1 MIFSLNTGT
10 LVCFIMGTYLE
21 YKIVQ
26 GILIFLPIIFFIS
39 FLFLPETPAY
49 LMKRNMPREA
59 EESLRYLRG
68 YHGVSNVMSDNFKL
82 ELDKLTQLTLQ
93 DESKP
98 LNEDNK
104 ITLADFKCR
113 SVQKGILIG
122 IVLVAMNQFS
132 GCFALINFTAQI
144 FEEAKTGLDPY
155 LSAIVVGVI
164 QIAGSYGSLY
174 FVDRAGRR
182 KLYLVSAMGT
192 ALGLIVMG
200 GYAFLKHKQFD
211 VSAFGIVPVISLSF
225 VIFIASCGILPL
237 AFIIIS
243 EIMPQKLRS
252 FATSLCM
259 VILWVFAFIVIQ
271 VKLLSFSEIC

>member
-1 MIFSLNTGT
+1 
-10 LVCFIMGTYLE
+10 MGAYLK
-21 YKIVQ
+21 YYVVQ
-26 GILIFLPIIFFIS
+26 GVLIIFPIIFFII
-39 FLFLPETPAY
+39 FWFCPETPVY
-49 LMKRNMPREA
+49 LMKHNKLQDA
-59 EESLRYLRG
+59 QDALKFLRG
-68 YHGVSNVMSDNFKL
+68 ISKDSVTISEEVQV
-82 ELDKLTQLTLQ
+82 ELDSLQKIGSNQVLNSTQ
-93 DESKP
+93 
-98 LNEDNK
+98 DNK
-104 ITLADFKCR
+104 ITFFDFKSR
-113 SVQKGILIG
+113 AVKKGIMIG
-122 IVLVAMNQFS
+122 IVFAGMNQFS

-144 FEEAKTGLDPY
+144 FEEAKTGLDPN

-200 GYAFLKHKQFD
+200 GYSFLKLKNFD
-211 VSAFGIVPVISLSF
+211 VSSFGIVPVISLSF

-243 EIMPQKLRS
+243 EILPQKLRS

-259 VILWVFAFIVIQ
+259 VILWTFAFIVIQ
-271 VKLLSFSEIC
+271 VLRDIQYAHFAYLTYIIYFSILQHW